1 MAAEIY
7 NINEQND
14 ILTFEIR
21 NANVSVINSI
31 RRVVLSNI
39 ETLVFKGFPHNENNI
54 NIIKNNTKFNN
65 EYLKHR
71 ISCIPIMNDDSGTF
85 DNFRENYKIVVNV
98 ENNTSEIVYVTTK
111 DIVIVNKTTNNE
123 INKEEINRLFP
134 PNKIIQ
140 DSDEYI
146 LICVLYPNHNSNNS
160 PDSIHFE
167 ANFDIGTAKENSC
180 WNVVSNC
187 MYENVKDQAQ
197 INKIADNMQNISK
210 KKDFQLL
217 DAEKVYLPNE
227 FKFTV
232 ETLGIF
238 SNRQIIDKACNYII
252 SKLNLILQFI
262 KTNNSTEVLS
272 QNELNRN
279 ITNGS
284 MSKEELNFYENVYC
298 MLYKEDNFYVFE
310 LKEDDYTIGKII
322 EKYLYE
328 FNENG
333 NIEFVGFKK
342 DHPSTFNVKIY
353 IKYKTKVSS
362 SYVFIHLMNTA
373 NYLINMYQLIQSEF
387 KN

>member
-7 NINEQND
+7 NINEQNE
-14 ILTFEIR
+14 ILTFEIH

-85 DNFRENYKIVVNV
+85 NNFRENYKIVVNV
-98 ENNTSEIVYVTTK
+98 ENNTSEIIYVTTK
-111 DIVIVNKTTNNE
+111 DIDIVNKTTNNK

-160 PDSIHFE
+160 PESIHFE
-167 ANFDIGTAKENSC
+167 ANFDIGTSKENSC

-187 MYENVKDQAQ
+187 MYENVKDQVQ
-197 INKIADNMQNISK
+197 INKIVDNIQNISK
-210 KKDFQLL
+210 KKDFELL
-217 DAEKVYLPNE
+217 DAEKIYLPNE

-252 SKLNLILQFI
+252 SRLNLVLQFI

-272 QNELNRN
+272 NNELTRN

-284 MSKEELNFYENVYC
+284 ISKEEMNYYENVYC

-362 SYVFIHLMNTA
+362 SYVFIHLMNSV
-373 NYLINMYQLIQSEF
+373 NYLINMYQVIQSQF